1 MNKLTDFQ
9 CKHQNGSGF
18 SEEIIKLTGLTF
30 PEAHNDSASLAALA
44 LVIKKEKNLP
54 FCMLPFCN
62 TVEAEA
68 LGGKIEIGDVR
79 IGPRPKEY
87 AFSAIEDLLLIP
99 PIDFGKGR
107 IRKVLEACSLLKDR
121 GEKVVL
127 AICGPYSIIS
137 CLMDLSIF
145 YKSWHR
151 NPELVE
157 KVFAF
162 LAENLV
168 NYCQAA
174 CDAGVDIISYADPAG
189 SLKILGPRYS
199 EKTAKLFTI
208 PFLNKAISVADKK
221 CLIHICPKTTLVLKG
236 LDMVEYGAISISD
249 KISYNEAV
257 IMAIGKTDVIGQ
269 ACLKDNLYSIN
280 KNLITVRLKI
290 TGIEK

>member
-1 MNKLTDFQ
+1 MNKLIDFE

-44 LVIKKEKNLP
+44 LAVKKEENLP

-62 TVEAEA
+62 TIEAEA
-68 LGGKIEIGDVR
+68 LGAKIELGDPR

-87 AFSAIEDLLLIP
+87 TFSIMEDLLQIS
-99 PIDFGKGR
+99 PIDFAKGR
-107 IRKVLEACSLLKDR
+107 IRNVLEACSFLKDQ
-121 GEKVVL
+121 GEKVAL
-127 AICGPYSIIS
+127 GICGPYSIIN
-137 CLMDLSIF
+137 CVMDLSIF
-145 YKSWHR
+145 FKSWHR

-157 KVFAF
+157 EVLAF
-162 LAENLV
+162 LADNLL

-174 CDAGVDIISYADPAG
+174 CEAGVDIISYADPAG

-208 PFLNKAISVADKK
+208 PFLSKAISIADKK
-221 CLIHICPKTTLVLKG
+221 CLIHICPKTYLVLKG

-257 IMAIGKTDVIGQ
+257 IMAIKKTDVIGQ

-280 KNLITVRLKI
+280 KNLITVRLK
-290 TGIEK
+290 K